1 MTLSDLVGLIG
12 IPRRPGPSDLACVQ
26 RLERAS
32 ARPAGGARGGRI
44 LAQTLA
50 RALDADIYAQRRRI
64 LRSVL
69 PALLAQRPVGK
80 LIEDAG
86 SVTAIA
92 DFMIGKLGA
101 NRAILAVVLGG
112 AIVTYGGVSLFVAF
126 FVIAPMAQDLF
137 LSALRAT
144 IDVGVNAS
152 APPAINVASL
162 VGFGA
167 VVAALPAFRV
177 VREAVLGIG
186 GGPLGGIG
194 DGFAVGSITPNSVLG
209 RLT

>member
-1 MTLSDLVGLIG
+1 MTLSDLVELIG

-92 DFMIGKLGA
+92 NFMIGKLGA

-137 LSALRAT
+137 LSASIPRRLMPAAIMLGTSRYTVDPEHDSDAFLRH
-144 IDVGVNAS
+144 
-152 APPAINVASL
+152 VAL
-162 VGFGA
+162 RRAGPWDA
-167 VVAALPAFRV
+167 RLRDYARV
-177 VREAVLGIG
+177 
-186 GGPLGGIG
+186 
-194 DGFAVGSITPNSVLG
+194 
-209 RLT
+209 